1 MLLSTFLAFLAFLT
15 RKLRWS
21 RANQETLPEIR
32 REALG
37 RRLAAEQTRS
47 LLDGLVRARLIEA
60 GDDGWPRYPSVAGQ
74 PTTFFRT
81 NARKARKVR
90 KGATLTTFLTFL
102 TIVAP
107 KPCFPAPVTSYTTG
121 LVWLLRSRS
130 VVALTE
136 FTTAIQAGNRC
147 RHDLSAAQQ
156 PCTRSGV
163 IGAVLD
169 KILLAGREGGL

>member
-1 MLLSTFLAFLAFLT
+1 MPLSTFLTFLAFLT
-15 RKLRWS
+15 RKLR
-21 RANQETLPEIR
+21 
-32 REALG
+32 
-37 RRLAAEQTRS
+37 RLTVEQTRS

-74 PTTFFRT
+74 PTTFFRGT

-136 FTTAIQAGNRC
+136 FTTAIQAGKRC

-169 KILLAGREGGL
+169 KILLAGREGGR